1 MTPKKQENTNKSATL
16 HILIREGIYIYIY
29 NHNPLEKKVE
39 NTNKSAMLHVH
50 IH

>member
-16 HILIREGIYIYIY
+16 HILIREGIYIY